1 MPKPCKLLPEW
12 RNFAASGHTSP
23 GQQLWS
29 EYVSQMKFLTVLGCS
44 PNARTNKLCHGAL
57 K

>member
-57 K
+57 